1 MGNNVPVAAYLSSFI
16 GPRTGLHSRVHL
28 IRLRIAGLRER
39 EYKFNIAEI
48 GGGTGESS
56 RRMPE

>member
-1 MGNNVPVAAYLSSFI
+1 
-16 GPRTGLHSRVHL
+16 VHL